1 MAQRR
6 MISKEIHQSGA
17 FINLP
22 PTTKILYDDL
32 VLYADDDGF
41 CTDVAMINLMD
52 KSTDEDYK
60 KLEDNNLIIKLENAY
75 LIVDWLNT

>member
-52 KSTDEDYK
+52 KY
-60 KLEDNNLIIKLENAY
+60 NNMGKQQY
-75 LIVDWLNT
+75 SKRS